1 MKLQVVKANESY
13 EVTYYSD
20 GFSIYFPVNEA
31 LYLETM
37 LEFLME
43 TLADGSDDHMTSVV
57 LGAMVKARNKNE
69 IN

>member
-1 MKLQVVKANESY
+1 MELTVIKANESY

-37 LEFLME
+37 LEFLRE
-43 TLADGSDDHMTSVV
+43 TLTEGTDDHMTAVV
-57 LGAMVKARNKNE
+57 LAAMVKARKKNE